1 MPADGDFMDYITKFL
16 SCFHQLCKKPFFK
29 LAYKSGAEAITTH
42 AGLIN
47 ATSDDGNY
55 WSVIDNTTQ
64 KDFIVQTNFCLSEVL
79 QDFTIKE
86 VVSLMFGVNKDFN
99 LWSES
104 VKPYAFGN

>member
-1 MPADGDFMDYITKFL
+1 MAADVDFTDYIKEFL
-16 SCFHQLCKKPFFK
+16 SCFHQLCKKPFIK
-29 LAYKSGAEAITTH
+29 SAYKSGVEAITTH

-47 ATSDDGNY
+47 ATSVDGNY

-64 KDFIVQTNFCLSEVL
+64 KDFVIQSNFCLSEIL

-86 VVSLMFGVNKDFN
+86 VVSTMFGVSKDFN

-104 VKPYAFGN
+104 VKAYAFGN